1 MLTGFRLAT
10 GDAVIFLQ
18 DLLSIGACLFGPL
31 LSQLLADG
39 IQLGA
44 ELFADRLDGHAF
56 FYQRSPAFAV
66 HVSGQIPH
74 FIFHLSG
81 DFKYRIL
88 DAWNKLPK
96 DIQKTVLEIAAQME
110 DEMWN
115 LAGDMDRKSR
125 ATLTEKGMAIKP
137 VSKEFRTQL
146 DAIGKQLR
154 AEWAKKA
161 GADAQ
166 AILKE
171 YDRIT
176 GR

>member
-1 MLTGFRLAT
+1 MIN
-10 GDAVIFLQ
+10 VN
-18 DLLSIGACLFGPL
+18 
-31 LSQLLADG
+31 
-39 IQLGA
+39 
-44 ELFADRLDGHAF
+44 
-56 FYQRSPAFAV
+56 
-66 HVSGQIPH
+66 
-74 FIFHLSG
+74 
-81 DFKYRIL
+81 L

-96 DIQKTVLEIAAQME
+96 NIQDTVLEIAAQME
-110 DEMWN
+110 DDMWN

-125 ATLTEKGMAIKP
+125 AKLLENGMNIQP
-137 VSKEFRTQL
+137 VSNEFRMQL

-166 AILKE
+166 KILEE